1 MGVEVWWATLTAV
14 DRSLSAAVSA
24 AELTRADAY
33 ERPADRGRSLLA
45 AALLRAAVAEHLAVE
60 PDEVVVDRTCS
71 DCGGPHGAPRI
82 LGPGPTL
89 PWVSVSHSGV
99 LVVVAVSTEGPIGV
113 DVQRVADL
121 ADPEQATAWVRREA
135 RMKAGRGETQEL
147 AAPVPGYVAALA
159 TTDAP
164 GSVDPVVRH
173 WPATSSATDG

>member
-1 MGVEVWWATLTAV
+1 
-14 DRSLSAAVSA
+14 
-24 AELTRADAY
+24 
-33 ERPADRGRSLLA
+33 
-45 AALLRAAVAEHLAVE
+45 
-60 PDEVVVDRTCS
+60 
-71 DCGGPHGAPRI
+71 
-82 LGPGPTL
+82 
-89 PWVSVSHSGV
+89 
-99 LVVVAVSTEGPIGV
+99 V

-121 ADPEQATAWVRREA
+121 ADPEEATAWVRREA